1 MATARK
7 RLSDKLIAGRVI
19 QWKGSYGWIEP
30 LVAMEHSQAS
40 RHKGRIFVHGED
52 ILGKWT
58 LKVGSIV
65 EFYLYLDSQ
74 GLGADEVVSRQVV
87 RLTIP
92 SEDIKKMFGDEGEL
106 VVDFEDK
113 HTVTLRIF
121 NWVLFHGEEGNLGF
135 FLVEVWGK
143 TPNIIDS
150 VVDLGANLVQSS
162 DEFECSVDML
172 VPESRTWS
180 LDMKL
185 LRAKGCRAILSNE
198 LTIVDPMYCHW
209 ITLKGSQ
216 NEVYQG
222 LEALI
227 EQICD
232 K

>member
-1 MATARK
+1 MAAARK
-7 RLSDKLIAGRVI
+7 RLSEQLVAGRVV

-30 LVAMEHSQAS
+30 LVAIEHIQAA
-40 RHKGRIFVHGED
+40 RHKGRIFVHADD
-52 ILGKWT
+52 IKGKWK

-65 EFYLYLDSQ
+65 EFRLYLDDQ
-74 GLGADEVVSRQVV
+74 GLGAEEVCSRQVV

-92 SEDIKKMFGDEGEL
+92 SEDIKKMFGDDGEL
-106 VVDFEDK
+106 VIDFEDK
-113 HTVTLRIF
+113 YTVTLRIF
-121 NWVLFHGEEGNLGF
+121 NWVLLDGAEGNLGF

-143 TPNIIDS
+143 HACILDAVLDIATYLSKNS
-150 VVDLGANLVQSS
+150 E
-162 DEFECSVDML
+162 EFECTVDML

-209 ITLKGSQ
+209 VTLKGANQ
-216 NEVYQG
+216 EVRHG